1 METGKRPLSDRLVLL
16 DGSMPCRKLKL
27 DIVFIERKKFRE
39 LSFKM
44 ATNKQAV
51 IISAARTPTGKF
63 QGLLKGFSAPELG
76 SIAIKEAVSR
86 AGISSD
92 KVDEVIMGCV
102 VQAGIGQAPARQAA
116 LKAGLAPEV
125 SALTINMVC
134 GSGLRAVA
142 LASQAVQLGD
152 AEYVVAGGM
161 ESMSNIPYALQT
173 AREGF
178 RMGNQ
183 TATDLMIHDGLWCP
197 FENWHMGNTG
207 EVVAEKYQI
216 SRDEQDNFAF
226 NSHRKAYEAQQA
238 GRFADEMVPV
248 EIPQKK
254 GDPIILDY
262 DEPVRPETT
271 VESLGKLRPAFKKD
285 GGTVTAGNAPGVND
299 GASALV
305 VTSAENAASLGIEPL
320 GRVVAW
326 ASSGIEPRLIMM
338 APVKG
343 VQNVLA
349 KAGWDMKDVDLFEL
363 NEAFSVQA
371 LGVMKELGL
380 DIEKVNV
387 NGGAVALGHAIGNSG
402 GRVLTTLLHEM
413 KRRRAKRG
421 VAALCLGGGNSVAL
435 AVERD

>member
-1 METGKRPLSDRLVLL
+1 MT
-16 DGSMPCRKLKL
+16 
-27 DIVFIERKKFRE
+27 
-39 LSFKM
+39 
-44 ATNKQAV
+44 TNKQAV
-51 IISAARTPTGKF
+51 IISAARTPTGRF
-63 QGLLKGFSAPELG
+63 QGLLKDHSAPDLAA
-76 SIAIKEAVSR
+76 IAITEAVKR
-86 AGISSD
+86 AGITGEQ
-92 KVDEVIMGCV
+92 VDEVIMGCV

-116 LKAGLAPEV
+116 LKAGLPPEV

-142 LASQAVQLGD
+142 LGSQAVQLGD

-161 ESMSNIPYALQT
+161 ESMSNIPYAMPG
-173 AREGF
+173 ARDGY

-183 TATDLMIHDGLWCP
+183 TVTDLMVHDGLWCP

-207 EVVAEKYQI
+207 EIVAEKYQI
-216 SRDEQDNFAF
+216 GREEQDHFAF
-226 NSHRKAYEAQQA
+226 NSHRKAHEAQQA
-238 GRFADEMVPV
+238 GRFKEEIVPIEV
-248 EIPQKK
+248 PQKK
-254 GDPIILDY
+254 GEPIVLDY
-262 DEPVRPETT
+262 DEPVRPDTT
-271 VESLGKLRPAFKKD
+271 VESLAKLRPAFKKD

-305 VTSAENAASLGIEPL
+305 VTSADNAASLGIEPL
-320 GRVVAW
+320 GRVVAH
-326 ASSGIEPRLIMM
+326 ATSGIEPKLIMM

-343 VQNVLA
+343 VQNVLI

-380 DIEKVNV
+380 DMERVNV

-402 GRVLTTLLHEM
+402 GRVLTTLLYEM
-413 KRRRAKRG
+413 KRRGVKRG
-421 VAALCLGGGNSVAL
+421 VAALCLGGGNSVAM

>member
-1 METGKRPLSDRLVLL
+1 MSKTKD
-16 DGSMPCRKLKL
+16 
-27 DIVFIERKKFRE
+27 
-39 LSFKM
+39 
-44 ATNKQAV
+44 AV

-63 QGLLKGFSAPELG
+63 QGLLKGFSAPDLG
-76 SIAIKEAVSR
+76 AIAIREAVKR
-86 AGISSD
+86 AGINGD

-116 LKAGLAPEV
+116 LKADLPPEV

-161 ESMSNIPYALQT
+161 ESMSNIPYALPG
-173 AREGF
+173 ARDGYK
-178 RMGNQ
+178 MGNQ
-183 TATDLMIHDGLWCP
+183 SVVDLMIHDGLWCP

-207 EVVAEKYQI
+207 ELVSEKYQI
-216 SRDEQDNFAF
+216 SREEQDNFAF
-226 NSHRKAYEAQQA
+226 HSHRKAHEAQQE
-238 GRFADEMVPV
+238 GRFKDELAAI

-254 GDPIILDY
+254 GDPIVLDY

-271 VESLGKLRPAFKKD
+271 VESLAKLRPAFKKD

-299 GASALV
+299 GASAMV
-305 VTSAENAASLGIEPL
+305 VTSTENAMSLGIEPL
-320 GRVVAW
+320 GRVVAS
-326 ASSGIEPRLIMM
+326 ATSGIEPKLIMM

-380 DIEKVNV
+380 DMEKVNV

-402 GRVLTTLLHEM
+402 GRVLTTLLYEM
-413 KRRRAKRG
+413 KRRGVKRG
-421 VAALCLGGGNSVAL
+421 VAALCLGGGNSVAM

>member
-1 METGKRPLSDRLVLL
+1 MSD
-16 DGSMPCRKLKL
+16 
-27 DIVFIERKKFRE
+27 
-39 LSFKM
+39 
-44 ATNKQAV
+44 TKQAV
-51 IISAARTPTGKF
+51 VISAARTPTGKF
-63 QGLLKGFSAPELG
+63 QGALKGFTAPDLAAA
-76 SIAIKEAVSR
+76 AIKEAVNR
-86 AGISSD
+86 AGISGEQI
-92 KVDEVIMGCV
+92 DEVIMGCV

-116 LKAGLAPEV
+116 LKAGLPPDV
-125 SALTINMVC
+125 SALTVNMVC

-152 AEYVVAGGM
+152 AEFVVAGGM
-161 ESMSNIPYALQT
+161 ESMSNIPFAMPG
-173 AREGF
+173 ARDGY

-183 TATDLMIHDGLWCP
+183 QVVDLMIQDGLWCP

-216 SRDEQDNFAF
+216 SREQQDDFAF
-226 NSHRKAYEAQQA
+226 NSHRKAAEAQAA
-238 GRFADEMVPV
+238 GRFKDEIVPI

-254 GDPIILDY
+254 GDPIVLDY
-262 DEPVRPETT
+262 DETVRPETT
-271 VESLGKLRPAFKKD
+271 VETLGKLKPAFKKD

-305 VTSAENAASLGIEPL
+305 ITSTEHASKLGVEPL
-320 GRVVAW
+320 GRVVAH
-326 ASSGIEPRLIMM
+326 ATSGIEPKLIMM

-349 KAGWDMKDVDLFEL
+349 KAGWEMKDVDLFEL

-380 DIEKVNV
+380 DMEKVNV

-402 GRVLTTLLHEM
+402 GRVLTTLLYEM
-413 KRRRAKRG
+413 KRRNVKRG
-421 VAALCLGGGNSVAL
+421 VAALCLGGGNSVAM
-435 AVERD
+435 AVERT

>member
-1 METGKRPLSDRLVLL
+1 MSNASK
-16 DGSMPCRKLKL
+16 
-27 DIVFIERKKFRE
+27 
-39 LSFKM
+39 
-44 ATNKQAV
+44 AV

-63 QGLLKGFSAPELG
+63 QGLLKGFTAPDLG
-76 SIAIKEAVSR
+76 SIAIKEAVTR
-86 AGISSD
+86 AGVSGD
-92 KVDEVIMGCV
+92 KIDEVIMGCV

-116 LKAGLAPEV
+116 IKAGLPPEV

-142 LASQAVQLGD
+142 LASQAIELGD
-152 AEYVVAGGM
+152 AQYVVAGGM
-161 ESMSNIPYALQT
+161 ESMSNIPYSLQT
-173 AREGF
+173 ARDGF

-183 TATDLMIHDGLWCP
+183 VATDLMIHDGLWCP

-207 EVVAEKYQI
+207 EVVAEKYEI
-216 SRDEQDNFAF
+216 SREQQDDFAAG
-226 NSHRKAYEAQQA
+226 SHQKAAAAQAA
-238 GRFADEMVPV
+238 GRFADEIVPI

-254 GDPIILDY
+254 GDPIVLNY
-262 DEPVRPETT
+262 DEPVRPDTPA
-271 VESLGKLRPAFKKD
+271 ESLAKLKPAFKRD

-305 VTSAENAASLGIEPL
+305 VTSAANAAAAGIEPL

-326 ASSGIEPRLIMM
+326 ASSGIEPKMIMM

-349 KAGWDMKDVDLFEL
+349 KAGWSMADVDLFEL

-380 DIEKVNV
+380 DMDKVNV

-402 GRVLTTLLHEM
+402 GRILTTLLYEM
-413 KRRRAKRG
+413 KRRGAKRG
-421 VAALCLGGGNSVAL
+421 VAALCLGGGNSVAM

>member
-1 METGKRPLSDRLVLL
+1 M
-16 DGSMPCRKLKL
+16 
-27 DIVFIERKKFRE
+27 
-39 LSFKM
+39 
-44 ATNKQAV
+44 TNRDAV
-51 IISAARTPTGKF
+51 IVSAARTPTGKF
-63 QGLLKGFSAPELG
+63 QGLLKGFTAPDLG
-76 SIAIKEAVSR
+76 AIAIKEAICR
-86 AGISSD
+86 A
-92 KVDEVIMGCV
+92 KVDAAAVHEVIMGCV

-116 LKAGLAPEV
+116 LKAGLPPEV
-125 SALTINMVC
+125 SALTVNMVC

-152 AEYVVAGGM
+152 SEVVVAGGM
-161 ESMSNIPYALQT
+161 ESMSNIPYAMPG
-173 AREGF
+173 ARDGY

-183 TATDLMIHDGLWCP
+183 TVVDLMIQDGLWCP

-207 EVVAEKYQI
+207 EIVAEKYHI
-216 SRDEQDNFAF
+216 TREEQDNYAF
-226 NSHRKAYEAQQA
+226 NSHRKAAEAQAA
-238 GRFADEMVPV
+238 GRFKDELVPI

-254 GDPIILDY
+254 GDPIVLNY

-271 VESLGKLRPAFKKD
+271 VETLAKLKPAFKKD

-305 VTSAENAASLGIEPL
+305 VTSVENAEKLGVEPL
-320 GRVVAW
+320 GRVVAS
-326 ASSGIEPRLIMM
+326 AVSGIEPKLIMM

-380 DIEKVNV
+380 DMEKVNV

-402 GRVLTTLLHEM
+402 GRILTTLLYEM
-413 KRRRAKRG
+413 KRRNAKRG
-421 VAALCLGGGNSVAL
+421 IAALCLGGGNSVAM
-435 AVERD
+435 AVERV

>member
-1 METGKRPLSDRLVLL
+1 MT
-16 DGSMPCRKLKL
+16 
-27 DIVFIERKKFRE
+27 
-39 LSFKM
+39 
-44 ATNKQAV
+44 TNKQAV

-63 QGLLKGFSAPELG
+63 QGLLKGFSASDLG
-76 SIAIKEAVSR
+76 AIAIKEAVAR
-86 AGISSD
+86 AGVAPD
-92 KVDEVIMGCV
+92 KIDEVIMGCV
-102 VQAGIGQAPARQAA
+102 VAAGQGQAPARQAA
-116 LKAGLAPEV
+116 IKSGLPPEV

-142 LASQAVQLGD
+142 LASQAVALGD

-161 ESMSNIPYALQT
+161 ESMSNIPYALPG
-173 AREGF
+173 ARDGYK
-178 RMGNQ
+178 MGNQ
-183 TATDLMIHDGLWCP
+183 TVTDLMIHDGLWCP

-216 SRDEQDNFAF
+216 SRETQDDFAAK
-226 NSHRKAYEAQQA
+226 SHQKAADAQAA
-238 GRFADEMVPV
+238 GRFKDEMVSI
-248 EIPQKK
+248 EIPQRK
-254 GDPIILDY
+254 GDPIVLDY
-262 DEPVRPETT
+262 DEPVRPDTT
-271 VESLGKLRPAFKKD
+271 AESLAKLRPAFKKD

-305 VTSAENAASLGIEPL
+305 VTSAENAAAAGIEPL

-326 ASSGIEPRLIMM
+326 ASSGIEPKLIMM

-371 LGVMKELGL
+371 LGVMQELGL
-380 DIEKVNV
+380 DMDRVNV

-402 GRVLTTLLHEM
+402 GRVLTTLLYEM
-413 KRRRAKRG
+413 KRRGAKRG